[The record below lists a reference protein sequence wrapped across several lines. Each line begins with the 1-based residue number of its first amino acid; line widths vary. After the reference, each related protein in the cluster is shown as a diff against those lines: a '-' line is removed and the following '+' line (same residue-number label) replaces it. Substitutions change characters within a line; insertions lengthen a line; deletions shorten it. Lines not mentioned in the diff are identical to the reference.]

1 MEACITDFEN
11 AAFVAFTVLMTR
23 VIASYDLNL
32 YVPISKVDENMQRA
46 HKRDAVNAEK
56 FYFRKKITAA
66 DAPNTIKEC
75 VKYRGTDGAFADEFQ
90 APTTPVEEEYE
101 EMTINE
107 IMNGKADGSF
117 RGLIPLMTNCSS
129 FLLAVCCAN
138 CDRLQISMP
147 SRWMSRLGFFCK
159 NICS

>member
-32 YVPISKVDENMQRA
+32 YIPISKVDENMKRA
-46 HKRDAVNAEK
+46 HNRDAVNSEQ
-56 FYFRKKITAA
+56 FFFRKKITSA
-66 DAPNTIKEC
+66 DTPNTVKEC
-75 VKYRGTDGAFADEFQ
+75 VKYRGTDSDFADGFT

-107 IMNGKADGSF
+107 IMNGKADGTF
-117 RGLIPLMTNCSS
+117 PGLIPLMTNCTRRIFS
-129 FLLAVCCAN
+129 F
-138 CDRLQISMP
+138 P
-147 SRWMSRLGFFCK
+147 T
-159 NICS
+159 